1 MIKYKIN
8 RYNLDAKSFVLVSLT
23 LVSYL
28 YKVVSFFFYLKMNCF
43 KYNNKY
49 MKSNYLKDLGR
60 GKILKKGIVILDRF
74 QVVTYIF
81 R

>member
-1 MIKYKIN
+1 
-8 RYNLDAKSFVLVSLT
+8 
-23 LVSYL
+23 
-28 YKVVSFFFYLKMNCF
+28 MNCF
-43 KYNNKY
+43 KYKNKY